1 MLIPGKTLPIKRSCW
16 TLFACWLCLNA
27 AASETIT
34 QVYDLQPH
42 PESLVMELKKQDGD
56 PQDPASIKTLMALAY
71 GLALSDA
78 CVIQMEETTPFMFTL
93 HLRVTGT
100 REDQA
105 ALRWAFFKD
114 GIIPFQA
121 QVEFRRVTFRP
132 EEREALKASK
142 GGAEPAVADWVAAWR
157 SGAGKTTALKEC
169 VLTNGVE
176 GEDNSTTNIQ
186 KKATILLEG
195 VSIEAKILHQGEGS
209 AMLDLTW
216 KSSGKDAAAS
226 ETITQLRIVPG
237 QPTLLSS
244 HQSGETAPTEILWV
258 SLLWVD
264 EQGRPFQAPEARK

>member
-1 MLIPGKTLPIKRSCW
+1 
-16 TLFACWLCLNA
+16 
-27 AASETIT
+27 
-34 QVYDLQPH
+34 
-42 PESLVMELKKQDGD
+42 MELKKQDGD
-56 PQDPASIKTLMALAY
+56 KADPASRKTLLALAY
-71 GLALSDA
+71 GLSLSDA
-78 CVIQMEETTPFMFTL
+78 CVIQVVEKNTFGPTL

-100 REDQA
+100 REDHS
-105 ALRWAFFKD
+105 ALRWAFFND
-114 GIIPFQA
+114 GTIPGQA
-121 QVEFRRVTFRP
+121 QVEFRRVVFRP
-132 EEREALKASK
+132 DERQALLHANK
-142 GGAEPAVADWVAAWR
+142 GAELRAENWIAAWR
-157 SGAGKTTALKEC
+157 SGAGKTTALQEW
-169 VLTNGVE
+169 VLMNEIEWVDE
-176 GEDNSTTNIQ
+176 SLREIQ
-186 KKATILLEG
+186 GTATILLEG